1 MRNPA
6 QIHLFSYKVVLVVN
20 PLVNHAM
27 LRAAKSGGSLV
38 SIMRPTSRAFSHVG
52 QIGGY
57 DSKLARKGY
66 DSKFATF

>member
-1 MRNPA
+1 M
-6 QIHLFSYKVVLVVN
+6 VN
-20 PLVNHAM
+20 PLVKHAM
-27 LRAAKSGGSLV
+27 LRAAKSGDSLV
-38 SIMRPTSRAFSHVG
+38 SIMRPTRSAFSHVG